1 MKSVAA
7 GGAERQAA
15 PAVHLAQGY
24 PSQGAPAHAQRA
36 APAAPRPYADAT
48 LGHAHLVR
56 RYPRLALERDCVRV
70 DRHFPSDADA
80 VGGLGVAEA
89 LSLHRA
95 VPVSHGVAPAPQD
108 AAAGGYTMTSPPA
121 RDVPRGAQLRS
132 VRVVFSTGLSEQA
145 RAAALQ
151 GAGAK
156 QGDSLRRLLKFV
168 VARTEEKGRRSGIM
182 CLGGPVDAALDGCLV
197 AERDENGVLRRAAQR
212 HCRIQA
218 GVDLAPTDK
227 WLRLLDVTYQ
237 RLDEEGLEHHTE
249 IVSMF
254 LVDASACLPNQ
265 ESWPQVWAEAQAARR
280 LQTPAAA
287 GPGAAP
293 RPGPEAEPET
303 ARGDVP
309 PATTVQGEAATE
321 PGEAL
326 AAGSAEEDFIRL
338 LNEPAGEPA
347 EAVGDLTQAL
357 DAGLEGADAAAA
369 LAPSPKS
376 DTDVVSLAAVPQ
388 ASPGPEARAQG
399 GTAPPPGLA
408 QSTVPGLAPSDAPEA
423 VDAVLEAAMDSS
435 PVERS
440 AAPDSVATN
449 PAAGSVAT
457 AAAALPPSPA
467 LCTLGMHGAGV
478 RLRTLSISLDGL
490 LDYNLSDTGAGTF
503 ELGAESGVWGVTP
516 ASPGAVELEVEA
528 PGDKSTTG
536 EPGGSDLGGD
546 LAGLFQ
552 DDDFVFAERLRSQ
565 GGMEVAAE
573 EDAASAPVQPGEG
586 GNGGAHLNDKDLAV
600 SLTMA
605 FRYFDAGGK
614 GYLGTEE
621 LEGIVAAA
629 QPFLHQDLVRSW
641 VAGVSDGSSLLGG
654 RGRVASFEPLVLT
667 YNANVARKGYGTGW
681 TGIAMAV
688 SYRVDDAEENG
699 LAPGGPS
706 ASKQPVIVVQPGGCV
721 DLAIKGGAEEDPAPG
736 GHARAASQ
744 DLEAQSTGAGPMLPF
759 VEVSVDVADSDEER
773 EEDRKQGVRTSR

>member
-1 MKSVAA
+1 MTTAPAAGPYANGAQAVTGVPGFPSPAAAPIFPRPGTRGSEYSSAPPPGSMVTSGQPQGGAAGGPVPMKSVAA

-24 PSQGAPAHAQRA
+24 PSQGAPAYTQAPRRQGPAPGEVGGRAAPGPPSAGRGRHGAAPGRGGGRQPATAWREPGPAGRGRGRGPRHDTERNDGGGGRPGAHAQGLQRGPRPDVRPESTAPGRRGEARSSTPPRRARERAGSEERAPAAWSRAGGDARPGAGSAARGGDAAPAGSPRTAAKRKAGPAGLPSPEPRHAQRA

-457 AAAALPPSPA
+457 AA
-467 LCTLGMHGAGV
+467 
-478 RLRTLSISLDGL
+478 
-490 LDYNLSDTGAGTF
+490 
-503 ELGAESGVWGVTP
+503 
-516 ASPGAVELEVEA
+516 
-528 PGDKSTTG
+528 
-536 EPGGSDLGGD
+536 
-546 LAGLFQ
+546 
-552 DDDFVFAERLRSQ
+552 
-565 GGMEVAAE
+565 
-573 EDAASAPVQPGEG
+573 
-586 GNGGAHLNDKDLAV
+586 
-600 SLTMA
+600 
-605 FRYFDAGGK
+605 
-614 GYLGTEE
+614 
-621 LEGIVAAA
+621 
-629 QPFLHQDLVRSW
+629 
-641 VAGVSDGSSLLGG
+641 
-654 RGRVASFEPLVLT
+654 
-667 YNANVARKGYGTGW
+667 
-681 TGIAMAV
+681 
-688 SYRVDDAEENG
+688 
-699 LAPGGPS
+699 
-706 ASKQPVIVVQPGGCV
+706 
-721 DLAIKGGAEEDPAPG
+721 
-736 GHARAASQ
+736 
-744 DLEAQSTGAGPMLPF
+744 
-759 VEVSVDVADSDEER
+759 
-773 EEDRKQGVRTSR
+773 